1 MLGITAAAYVPYYA
15 AMLLIKAGAGGN
27 AGAPG
32 RTIAT
37 ILSEVLFIILWA
49 SLALPIA
56 TGAGTYAISERY
68 LGNEVTIGQA
78 LNRAVKSLWTLSV
91 AQFAVVLWVFIGF
104 VLLIVPGILWSLS
117 YALVV
122 PVVLVEGRKATPSL
136 RRSWELVKDN
146 RWKVFAVLLI
156 VSALQWLLGFVHF
169 FRCSRQI
176 LPAPARCD
184 PSWALAPSRRL
195 RLPRTIP
202 PAALPTSPARW
213 PWAFGNRSRAALR
226 RGFQAVQSCLLDP
239 ECPRPFR
246 AAAQSRA
253 SSAAFVGNRRRSTWW
268 RNSARREFQ
277 RAAAWWFQN
286 FPHPAPASCSSVHAR
301 RVRSRVRCL

>member
-1 MLGITAAAYVPYYA
+1 MDSTNTPRFEAMTTGVLLDRAFRLYGGNFSLMLGITAAAYVPYYA

-32 RTIAT
+32 RTIT
-37 ILSEVLFIILWA
+37 VILSEVLFIILWA

-122 PVVLVEGRKATPSL
+122 PVVLVEGRKAAPSL
-136 RRSWELVKDN
+136 RRSCELVKDN

-156 VSALQWLLGFVHF
+156 VSALQWLLGFGVGSLSRLF
-169 FRCSRQI
+169 LTLESGSGSLMRWTLENVTTIFLTPLGIIADILLYYDFRIRKEGFD
-176 LPAPARCD
+176 LEM
-184 PSWALAPSRRL
+184 L
-195 RLPRTIP
+195 
-202 PAALPTSPARW
+202 
-213 PWAFGNRSRAALR
+213 SRAFELVPQSTEA
-226 RGFQAVQSCLLDP
+226 QAM
-239 ECPRPFR
+239 
-246 AAAQSRA
+246 
-253 SSAAFVGNRRRSTWW
+253 
-268 RNSARREFQ
+268 
-277 RAAAWWFQN
+277 
-286 FPHPAPASCSSVHAR
+286 PHF
-301 RVRSRVRCL
+301 

>member
-1 MLGITAAAYVPYYA
+1 MDSTNTPRFEAMTTGVLLDRAFRLYGGNFSLMLGITAAAYVPYYA

-27 AGAPG
+27 AGSPG

-122 PVVLVEGRKATPSL
+122 PVVLVEGRKAAPSL
-136 RRSWELVKDN
+136 RRSCELVKDN

-156 VSALQWLLGFVHF
+156 VSALQWLLGFGVASLSRLF
-169 FRCSRQI
+169 LTLESGSGSLMRWTLENVTTIFLTPLGIIADILLYYDFRIRKEGFDLEMLSRAFELVPQSTE
-176 LPAPARCD
+176 AQ
-184 PSWALAPSRRL
+184 
-195 RLPRTIP
+195 
-202 PAALPTSPARW
+202 ALPH
-213 PWAFGNRSRAALR
+213 F
-226 RGFQAVQSCLLDP
+226 
-239 ECPRPFR
+239 
-246 AAAQSRA
+246 
-253 SSAAFVGNRRRSTWW
+253 
-268 RNSARREFQ
+268 
-277 RAAAWWFQN
+277 
-286 FPHPAPASCSSVHAR
+286 
-301 RVRSRVRCL
+301 

>member
-1 MLGITAAAYVPYYA
+1 MDSTNTPRFEAMTTGVLLDRAFRLYGGNFSLMLGITAAAYVPYYA

-32 RTIAT
+32 RTIT
-37 ILSEVLFIILWA
+37 VILSELLFIILWA

-122 PVVLVEGRKATPSL
+122 PVVLVEGRKAAPSL

-156 VSALQWLLGFVHF
+156 VSALQWLLGFGVGSLSRLF
-169 FRCSRQI
+169 LTLESGSGTLMRWTLENVTTIFLTPLGIIADILLYYDFRIRKEGFDLEMLSRAFELVPQSTE
-176 LPAPARCD
+176 AQ
-184 PSWALAPSRRL
+184 
-195 RLPRTIP
+195 
-202 PAALPTSPARW
+202 ALPH
-213 PWAFGNRSRAALR
+213 F
-226 RGFQAVQSCLLDP
+226 
-239 ECPRPFR
+239 
-246 AAAQSRA
+246 
-253 SSAAFVGNRRRSTWW
+253 
-268 RNSARREFQ
+268 
-277 RAAAWWFQN
+277 
-286 FPHPAPASCSSVHAR
+286 
-301 RVRSRVRCL
+301 

>member
-1 MLGITAAAYVPYYA
+1 MDSPNTPRFEAMTTGVLLDRAFRLYGGNFSLMLGITAAAYVPYYA

-27 AGAPG
+27 AGSPG

-122 PVVLVEGRKATPSL
+122 PVVLVEGRKAAPSL
-136 RRSWELVKDN
+136 RRSCELVKDN

-156 VSALQWLLGFVHF
+156 VSALQWLLGFGVASLSRLF
-169 FRCSRQI
+169 LTLESGSGSLMRWTLENVTTIFLTPLGIIADILLYYDFRIRKEGFDLEMLSRAFELVPQSTE
-176 LPAPARCD
+176 AQ
-184 PSWALAPSRRL
+184 
-195 RLPRTIP
+195 
-202 PAALPTSPARW
+202 ALPH
-213 PWAFGNRSRAALR
+213 F
-226 RGFQAVQSCLLDP
+226 
-239 ECPRPFR
+239 
-246 AAAQSRA
+246 
-253 SSAAFVGNRRRSTWW
+253 
-268 RNSARREFQ
+268 
-277 RAAAWWFQN
+277 
-286 FPHPAPASCSSVHAR
+286 
-301 RVRSRVRCL
+301 

>member
-1 MLGITAAAYVPYYA
+1 MDSTNTPRFEAMTTGVLLDRAFRLYGGNFSLMLGITAAAYVPYYA

-27 AGAPG
+27 AGSPG

-91 AQFAVVLWVFIGF
+91 AQFAVVLWVFLGF
-104 VLLIVPGILWSLS
+104 MLLIVPGILWSLS

-122 PVVLVEGRKATPSL
+122 PVVLVEGRKAAPSL
-136 RRSWELVKDN
+136 RRSCELVKDN

-156 VSALQWLLGFVHF
+156 VSALQWLLGFGVGSLSRLF
-169 FRCSRQI
+169 LTLESGSGSLMRWTLENVAMIFLTPLGIIADILLYYDFRIRKEGFDLEMLSRAFELVPQSTE
-176 LPAPARCD
+176 AQ
-184 PSWALAPSRRL
+184 
-195 RLPRTIP
+195 
-202 PAALPTSPARW
+202 ALPH
-213 PWAFGNRSRAALR
+213 F
-226 RGFQAVQSCLLDP
+226 
-239 ECPRPFR
+239 
-246 AAAQSRA
+246 
-253 SSAAFVGNRRRSTWW
+253 
-268 RNSARREFQ
+268 
-277 RAAAWWFQN
+277 
-286 FPHPAPASCSSVHAR
+286 
-301 RVRSRVRCL
+301 

>member
-1 MLGITAAAYVPYYA
+1 MDSTNTPRFEAMTTGVLLDRAFRLYGGNFSLMLGITAAAYVPYYA

-32 RTIAT
+32 RTIPT

-122 PVVLVEGRKATPSL
+122 PVVLVEGRKAAPSL

-156 VSALQWLLGFVHF
+156 VSALQWLLGFGVGSLSRLF
-169 FRCSRQI
+169 LTLESGSGGLMRWTLENVTTIFLTPLGIIADILLYYDFRIRKEGFD
-176 LPAPARCD
+176 LEM
-184 PSWALAPSRRL
+184 L
-195 RLPRTIP
+195 
-202 PAALPTSPARW
+202 
-213 PWAFGNRSRAALR
+213 SRAFELVPQSTEA
-226 RGFQAVQSCLLDP
+226 QAM
-239 ECPRPFR
+239 
-246 AAAQSRA
+246 
-253 SSAAFVGNRRRSTWW
+253 
-268 RNSARREFQ
+268 
-277 RAAAWWFQN
+277 
-286 FPHPAPASCSSVHAR
+286 PHF
-301 RVRSRVRCL
+301 